1 MSRELQK
8 LHYPTAYSFSR
19 DDIGRIVLFK
29 SEKDLALYPFMII
42 FNAHQ
47 TSDTDD
53 DILLKDVLTEGY
65 KREDVYCTIISC
77 MSLPHKGDEL
87 IQLIEVDYHNKQRLK
102 NLQHEFRMLCP
113 LEQDNK

>member
-65 KREDVYCTIISC
+65 KREDVYTIGQIV
-77 MSLPHKGDEL
+77 GEL
-87 IQLIEVDYHNKQRLK
+87 GYDYVQIVK
-102 NLQHEFRMLCP
+102 
-113 LEQDNK
+113 DNDDV